1 MVQTWCTVL
10 SLLIVFLSPTRCQAK
25 HQHHNASLEPD
36 DLKDNYFNIF
46 KSGNRNAA
54 SHLWTSFMMQRA
66 ASLPE
71 KKVLQAF
78 KYFCAVSGSL
88 LPDDPRTIYKVT
100 LPRVTGGKVS
110 GAVRHC
116 CWPCI
121 CDMHDLVRVDTKTM
135 ETADGKKKYD
145 FLVIGDPCK
154 NATALD
160 APFKDPF
167 SGETAPLSRAASEVK
182 CHDGKL
188 VGAVYSDHGYPIIGL
203 LFDSKDDMDA
213 ADKRLSKEQRDSND
227 PTFGFGGMCVMRQL
241 HGYNSGMGLIFHL
254 VADITPIPDTAPV
267 PYPNIPTE
275 LENELIQKAA
285 LEPEMVRSSEEFVS
299 SRPVMTAAWKLSVV
313 AGVAGAG
320 VVAFLS
326 VRWYRGSRVGVP
338 ASTTGRDSE
347 TPESESAVE

>member
-1 MVQTWCTVL
+1 MA
-10 SLLIVFLSPTRCQAK
+10 LLNPTCCHAK
-25 HQHHNASLEPD
+25 RNNASLGLQ

-54 SHLWTSFMMQRA
+54 SHLWTSFMMQHA

-71 KKVLQAF
+71 KSVLQAF
-78 KYFCAVSGSL
+78 KYFCAVSGSI

-135 ETADGKKKYD
+135 ETADGKKNYD

-154 NATALD
+154 NETALD

-167 SGETAPLSRAASEVK
+167 SGEMAPLSEAASELK

-188 VGAVYSDHGYPIIGL
+188 KGAVYSDHGYPIIGM
-203 LFDSKDDMDA
+203 LFNSKDDMDA
-213 ADKRLSKEQRDSND
+213 ADERYSKHDKDSHD
-227 PTFGFGGMCVMRQL
+227 PTYGFGGMCVMRQL

-254 VADITPIPDTAPV
+254 VADITPIPNTAPV
-267 PYPNIPTE
+267 PYPVIPTKE
-275 LENELIQKAA
+275 EDELIQKAA
-285 LEPEMVRSSEEFVS
+285 LEPEMVSANADLVS
-299 SRPVMTAAWKLSVV
+299 GRPITVAAWKFSAV
-313 AGVAGAG
+313 AGVVGAG
-320 VVAFLS
+320 FVAFLS
-326 VRWYRGSRVGVP
+326 VRWHRGRRGGVP
-338 ASTTGRDSE
+338 AGDTGRDSE
-347 TPESESAVE
+347 SPESEGAVE